1 MEAIA
6 FMIRRDVEGI
16 NRLGVGAKELRVL
29 GGGAKSRLWSQIKAD
44 VCQMPVVM
52 PGQGEAA
59 VLGAAMLAAVGAGL
73 HRDIPAAVA
82 CMVREGERLEPD
94 PESQEAYAKAF
105 ALYVSLY
112 ERVKDLY
119 SFSAAIDRM
128 TLATKETS

>member
-1 MEAIA
+1 MSRASTA
-6 FMIRRDVEGI
+6 WASVHS
-16 NRLGVGAKELRVL
+16 ELRVL

-52 PGQGEAA
+52 PSQGEAA

-73 HRDIPAAVA
+73 HRDIPTAVA

-112 ERVKDLY
+112 EHVKDLY

-128 TLATKETS
+128 TLATKETL